1 MMENAV
7 LLKWLLMI
15 GGLVEIFMGI
25 FFVFI
30 HLFVG
35 SMGVSIEVPIFPQLA
50 GCILIVFGYLLIYT
64 TKDVKTYAII
74 PKMNILLRFIVQP
87 AAIYNIIVVPAF
99 IPILI
104 GAAIYDIAWAIL
116 TLILLK
122 KLGYFVKSKAN

>member
-1 MMENAV
+1 MENAV
-7 LLKWLLMI
+7 LLKWLLII
-15 GGLVEIFMGI
+15 GGLVEIVMGI

-99 IPILI
+99 IPILV
-104 GAAIYDIAWAIL
+104 GAAIYDIVWAIL